1 MLFLFIIF
9 LLFAIAMIYEFIGNH
24 LSTPEDRRHTFK
36 VILSIII
43 RVLIV
48 LISPSVIIIA
58 SGSLPSVMTWILSDG
73 HEQIVITA
81 PLMICLLEVMILTA
95 PYDNNR
101 SSSNDSS
108 KMTIP
113 KRIYVYPILS
123 FVFLIISFFI
133 STHYESEN
141 DWKTVYANEIDANV
155 EISFQTSILEDVFF
169 CRDDH
174 HYSET
179 ISPESEID
187 YKTYVLNKSRYGTLK
202 VKKNNT
208 TETREIYF
216 DKNNLK
222 GELAKQSKITK
233 IEYRNI
239 TSLRRT
245 LFGFKG
251 KSKQTSKLDGEVRI
265 TVEDN
270 PQRQELKNLLDN

>member
-9 LLFAIAMIYEFIGNH
+9 LLFAIAMIYEFIENH

-36 VILSIII
+36 TMLSIII
-43 RVLIV
+43 RVLII
-48 LISPSVIIIA
+48 LIVPSVIIIA
-58 SGSLPSVMTWILSDG
+58 SGSLPSVMTWILSNG
-73 HEQIVITA
+73 HEPIIITT

-113 KRIYVYPILS
+113 KRIYMYPIFS
-123 FVFLIISFFI
+123 FIFLIISFFI

-141 DWKTVYANEIDANV
+141 TWKTIYTNEIDANV

-169 CRDDH
+169 NRDDR
-174 HYSET
+174 HYVET

-187 YKTYVLNKSRYGTLK
+187 YKAYVLNKSRYGTLK
-202 VKKNNT
+202 INKDSAA
-208 TETREIYF
+208 ETREIYF
-216 DKNNLK
+216 DNNNLK
-222 GELAKQSKITK
+222 SKLTKQSKITK

-239 TSLRRT
+239 TGMHRS
-245 LFGFKG
+245 LFGFDG
-251 KSKQTSKLDGEVRI
+251 NSRQSVLDGEVRI

-270 PQRQELKNLLDN
+270 PKRQELKNLLDK

>member
-73 HEQIVITA
+73 HEPIVITA

-141 DWKTVYANEIDANV
+141 DWKTVYTNEIGANV

>member
-9 LLFAIAMIYEFIGNH
+9 LIFTIAMIYEFIGNH

-73 HEQIVITA
+73 HEPIVITA

-155 EISFQTSILEDVFF
+155 EISFQTSILEDVFSR
-169 CRDDH
+169 RDDH

>member
-1 MLFLFIIF
+1 MLFLFIVF
-9 LLFAIAMIYEFIGNH
+9 LLFTIAMIYEFIGNH

-73 HEQIVITA
+73 HEPIVITA

-155 EISFQTSILEDVFF
+155 EISFQTSILEDVFSR
-169 CRDDH
+169 RDDH